1 MNTIKPKKL
10 SKHEHYVHLLSRIV
24 ESSYDEVLLNVPLYS
39 KRKRLVGEIDLVGIK
54 DGSYDIYEVKCS
66 YRIAKARRQLEK
78 IRNHMRDYRIKDAF
92 FFCGA
97 SRALICV

>member
-1 MNTIKPKKL
+1 MRAKRLT
-10 SKHEHYVHLLSRIV
+10 KHEHYVQLLSDIV
-24 ESSYDEVLLNVPLYS
+24 ESHYDQVFLNVPIYS

-54 DGSYDIYEVKCS
+54 DGEYDIYEVKCS
-66 YRIAKARRQLEK
+66 HRISKAKRQLNK
-78 IRNHMRDYRIKDAF
+78 IRNHLKGCTIKDMF